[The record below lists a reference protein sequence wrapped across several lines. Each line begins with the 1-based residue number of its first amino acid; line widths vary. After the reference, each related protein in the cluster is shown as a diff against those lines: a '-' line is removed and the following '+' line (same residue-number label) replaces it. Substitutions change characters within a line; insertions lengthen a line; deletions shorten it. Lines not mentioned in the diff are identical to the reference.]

1 MDCMRVPYK
10 DVLQPSYTAPFFEQ
24 ACCPALA
31 LPGLLGGALYVNK
44 LVALRPS
51 YRAFESAN

>member
-1 MDCMRVPYK
+1 MRVPYK